1 MWCVIS
7 HAMGPSLPFLSV
19 SAEVFLFNPL
29 PMLPL
34 SKWNC
39 SATFQSPT
47 FIISGVKGKNKQLTP
62 LINMMANFIYP
73 TGPFTLPAVLFMPS
87 EMLNF

>member
-1 MWCVIS
+1 
-7 HAMGPSLPFLSV
+7 MGLPLPFLSV
-19 SAEVFLFNPL
+19 SAEVVLFNPL

-34 SKWNC
+34 SKWYF

-47 FIISGVKGKNKQLTP
+47 FIIPGVKGKNKQLTP
-62 LINMMANFIYP
+62 LINMMASFIYP
-73 TGPFTLPAVLFMPS
+73 TVPFTLPAFLFMLS